1 MMPLKVTVED
11 KPGGTYFVIR
21 PAGSIDATT
30 YQALAVE
37 VEAVLNK
44 SPKLIIFDLEKVDYV
59 SSAGIGVVLA
69 AEKVMKK
76 AGGKA
81 LLVNLK
87 PHIRKVFDIVQ
98 ALPPQQLFN
107 NTKDLDEYLAEMQRQ
122 VREGPSA

>member
-1 MMPLKVTVED
+1 MPLKVTVEA
-11 KPGGTYFVIR
+11 KPGGTYFIIR
-21 PAGSIDATT
+21 PSGSIDATT
-30 YQALAVE
+30 FQILANE
-37 VEAVLNK
+37 VESVLNQ
-44 SPKLIIFDLEKVDYV
+44 SPTLIIFDLDQVGYV

-87 PHIRKVFDIVQ
+87 PQIRKVFDIVQ

-107 NTKDLDEYLAEMQRQ
+107 NTRDLDEYLAEMQRQ